1 MGMIVCEFDGQF
13 ITSDNHLTELMKS
26 ITESKV
32 TYKITFSNLYAPK
45 TLEEF
50 AAELRLIS

>member
-1 MGMIVCEFDGQF
+1 MIVCEFDGQF